1 MCRALGC
8 PQLGFPASGF
18 SRSSSE
24 SPRVGWA
31 LRLASPSIAVPGV
44 TTSASLASQ
53 SSGFY
58 SIFQHI
64 DPSCE
69 HHLEDSPDSHP
80 ENIYRQKQCLG
91 RDAESQVS
99 VTLLEAETAAFG
111 ALLQCPL
118 GLGMERLLLVVILWQ
133 LRFHVQKDGVQFW
146 LLSCI
151 NAQDNLVS
159 IGSQT
164 KKKNGSCGS
173 PVPDGRA
180 VCVPMK
186 AL

>member
-1 MCRALGC
+1 M
-8 PQLGFPASGF
+8 
-18 SRSSSE
+18 
-24 SPRVGWA
+24 
-31 LRLASPSIAVPGV
+31 
-44 TTSASLASQ
+44 
-53 SSGFY
+53 
-58 SIFQHI
+58 
-64 DPSCE
+64 
-69 HHLEDSPDSHP
+69 
-80 ENIYRQKQCLG
+80 
-91 RDAESQVS
+91 
-99 VTLLEAETAAFG
+99 TLLEAETAAFG

-118 GLGMERLLLVVILWQ
+118 GLGMERLLLVVSLWQ

-159 IGSQT
+159 TGSQNT
-164 KKKNGSCGS
+164 KKMGLVGP

>member
-1 MCRALGC
+1 M
-8 PQLGFPASGF
+8 
-18 SRSSSE
+18 
-24 SPRVGWA
+24 
-31 LRLASPSIAVPGV
+31 
-44 TTSASLASQ
+44 
-53 SSGFY
+53 
-58 SIFQHI
+58 
-64 DPSCE
+64 
-69 HHLEDSPDSHP
+69 
-80 ENIYRQKQCLG
+80 
-91 RDAESQVS
+91 ESQVS
-99 VTLLEAETAAFG
+99 LTLLEAETAAFG
-111 ALLQCPL
+111 ASLQCPL

-159 IGSQT
+159 IGSQ
-164 KKKNGSCGS
+164 KKKEWVLWA